1 MKDSVQKIKIKM
13 LAVGIIAIL
22 HKIDAQR
29 LWVWLLFPMFLIENF
44 YVIPKCA
51 STKSSGLADNEK
63 AFKDKQFFKCQM
75 PAKTGHSYQ
84 SQLYY

>member
-1 MKDSVQKIKIKM
+1 MTSTPPPKKKFTHIPTPLQSGD
-13 LAVGIIAIL
+13 GR
-22 HKIDAQR
+22 R
-29 LWVWLLFPMFLIENF
+29 LGEVDF
-44 YVIPKCA
+44 
-51 STKSSGLADNEK
+51 ADNEK

>member
-1 MKDSVQKIKIKM
+1 MLPAIEDAWIGIFERKI
-13 LAVGIIAIL
+13 
-22 HKIDAQR
+22 
-29 LWVWLLFPMFLIENF
+29 LLDLIFSF
-44 YVIPKCA
+44 YVNKNSYIGPECTA
-51 STKSSGLADNEK
+51 VAGGGLADNEK